1 MSDVLI
7 SLLLP
12 AVTNVLSAEGRVT
25 VRMQSLDL
33 VFALAAWRSEH
44 DSYPESL
51 DSLAP
56 KYLAKV
62 PNDLFNGQPLK
73 YERAA
78 DGYRFYS
85 VGQNEKDEE
94 GRSFDDNPRGDD
106 LVVRMPVPVA
116 KEAK

>member
-12 AVTNVLSAEGRVT
+12 AVTNVLAAEGRVT
-25 VRMQSLDL
+25 MRMQSLEL
-33 VFALAAWRSEH
+33 AFALAAWRSEH

-51 DSLAP
+51 DALAP
-56 KYLAKV
+56 KYIAAV
-62 PNDLFNGQPLK
+62 PKDLFNGQPLK
-73 YERAA
+73 YERTA

-85 VGQNEKDEE
+85 VGQNEKDDE

-106 LVVRMPVPVA
+106 LVVRMPVPPPKA
-116 KEAK
+116 Q